1 MFEMDTSS
9 LMSGEGKRVG
19 SFWFRD
25 RALPRLYGRLGNYH
39 GIEGSFCGIEGYCC
53 DQTKLTCSSWVVQ
66 TLRRPPLGAA
76 AEARVRAPDRRKF
89 LPTDEVKVPGLPSK
103 IAPQLQ

>member
-25 RALPRLYGRLGNYH
+25 RALPRLYGDQLVR
-39 GIEGSFCGIEGYCC
+39 IEKMPYRKGRKRSGSV
-53 DQTKLTCSSWVVQ
+53 LAV
-66 TLRRPPLGAA
+66 
-76 AEARVRAPDRRKF
+76 
-89 LPTDEVKVPGLPSK
+89 
-103 IAPQLQ
+103 